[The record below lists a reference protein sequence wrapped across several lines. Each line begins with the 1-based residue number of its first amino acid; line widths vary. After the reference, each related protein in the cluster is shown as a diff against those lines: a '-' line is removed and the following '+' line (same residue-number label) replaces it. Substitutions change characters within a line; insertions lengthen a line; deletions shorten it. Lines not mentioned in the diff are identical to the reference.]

1 MTFTPKR
8 AVSEKPEKSRNLKL
22 KKIII
27 MDEELMGVIKVFAGN
42 FPPVGYMFCNGDLLS
57 ISQYT
62 ALYSILG
69 TTYGG
74 DGRTTFGLP
83 NLNGRMPIGAG
94 NSTTGQSYELGEA
107 DGSTA
112 NTLLSANM
120 PSFASQLKV
129 SSANAS
135 TSTPSNTTSLAV
147 SGTYAGRDFLPAPNF
162 VDANPD
168 TIINQQSVVFI
179 GQNLPVNNM
188 PPYLGINYIICVEG
202 LYPSRP

>member
-1 MTFTPKR
+1 
-8 AVSEKPEKSRNLKL
+8 
-22 KKIII
+22 

-42 FPPVGYMFCNGDLLS
+42 FPPVGYMFCNGALLS

-74 DGRTTFGLP
+74 DGRTTFALP
-83 NLNGRMPIGAG
+83 NLNGRFPIGTG
-94 NSTTGQSYELGEA
+94 NSTTGQSYDLGEA
-107 DGSTA
+107 DGSPT
-112 NTLLSANM
+112 NTLLSSNL

-135 TSTPSNTTSLAV
+135 TSTPSGTTSLAV
-147 SGTYAGRDFLPAPNF
+147 SGTYAGRDFLPTPGF
-162 VDANPD
+162 IDANPD
-168 TIINQQSVVFI
+168 TVINPQSAVFI